1 MIRLDYL
8 GSLSIVRRAKF
19 VLLVVLAAA
28 TSAVVPAS
36 AQSLAFDLLERYLE
50 SYREQYG
57 IPGLSVAIVQGG
69 AITWEA
75 GLGKQDVESN
85 VSASPDTPY
94 YIGSLS
100 QVLGSTLLLEKCLE
114 QETLELS
121 DPVVRWTP
129 SYSHQTTTVRELLS
143 HQSLSG
149 AYAYDPGRFAGLTDV
164 VEECADLSYRHVLAR
179 DLFGALAMT
188 RSVPGQQL
196 TGMASPGRAAF
207 SAEDIARYDNLVA
220 QMARTYRLDRGRPVR
235 STLPP
240 IGANAAT
247 GVITTVRDLQRFDKA
262 LRDSLLL
269 TRDTLTTAWTQTS
282 GPGGPLPTGLGWF
295 VQNYNGEPLVWQFDL
310 TKDAASSMIVKL
322 PARDVT
328 FIVLANSDGLT
339 APFGLAAGD
348 ATASPFVKLFL
359 RFFAP

>member
-1 MIRLDYL
+1 MIRVDYP
-8 GSLSIVRRAKF
+8 GSGSIVRRARS
-19 VLLVVLAAA
+19 VILVVLVAA
-28 TSAVVPAS
+28 TSAAAPAS
-36 AQSLAFDLLERYLE
+36 AQQSLTFTLFERYLE

-57 IPGLSVAIVQGG
+57 IPGLSVAIVQAGN
-69 AITWEA
+69 ITWQT

-85 VSASPDTPY
+85 VNASPDTPY

-100 QVLGSTLLLEKCLE
+100 QVFGSTLLLKKCVE
-114 QETLELS
+114 EETLELS
-121 DPVVRWTP
+121 DRVVRWTP
-129 SYSHQTTTVRELLS
+129 EYGDQAATVRELLS
-143 HQSLSG
+143 HRSSSG
-149 AYAYDPGRFAGLTDV
+149 AYAFDPSRFAGLTGV

-179 DLFGALAMT
+179 DVFGRLSMT
-188 RSVPGQQL
+188 RSVPGRQL
-196 TGMASPGRAAF
+196 TGIASPGRAAF
-207 SAEDIARYDNLVA
+207 SPEELARYDSLVA
-220 QMARTYRLDRGRPVR
+220 QMARTYRLDRGKPVR

-247 GVITTVRDLQRFDKA
+247 GVITTVQDLQLFDKA
-262 LRDSLLL
+262 LRDYVLL
-269 TRDTLTTAWTQTS
+269 TRDSLTTAWTQS
-282 GPGGPLPTGLGWF
+282 PGPSSVTGLGWF

-310 TKDAASSMIVKL
+310 TKDAASSMVVKL
-322 PARDVT
+322 PNRDVT